1 MKRDLLAMTR
11 GTYDLLIIGGGIT
24 GACVAWDASLRGLS
38 VALVEKRDFAHATSA
53 ASSKLIHGGL
63 RYLRNFELGLV
74 RESLR
79 ERRLWERNAPH
90 MVYPLEFIV
99 PTFGSGMKGRVA
111 LGIGLTLYDFL
122 SWDRNRLDDPD
133 QHIARHRSLTRAEAI
148 ALEPGLEATAL
159 TGAMI
164 FSDCQMY
171 SPERLALEA
180 IMGAVAHGAVV
191 ANYAEVRSFIR
202 AEDGDDSRSGTGSG
216 AGRIDGVRVVDVEDG
231 ADSANEFEI
240 RARVTLN
247 AAGPWADILMGVA
260 RGGRGARRLIRSKG
274 IHLLT
279 RSMTQGHAV
288 TLPTPEGGHFF
299 ILPWRGHSIFGTT
312 DTVYSGSPD
321 DFAVTEDDIE
331 SFIGVI
337 NRGYPAAKLT
347 RSDVLHFYGGMRPLV
362 DRQTQVDIGREAESR
377 VDADAN
383 GSEGA
388 DSYTASRASEIY
400 DHGRE
405 EGVEGMISA
414 IGGKWTTSRHLAE
427 QIVNLAVR
435 KLRVDGGLKS
445 KPAPCVTETTPTYA
459 GDVGRFAV
467 FEREAVARYGELP
480 EPVVRNLA
488 RNYGSRFED
497 VTSLAAGDSRL
508 AKPLSERFNDI
519 GAQIVLAVRSEMAV
533 TLEDVLFRRT
543 GLATLGDP
551 GPAVIETAAD
561 LMAEELGWD
570 AERRRREIDRVMIRF
585 NPVREPAGAGSE
597 EV

>member
-11 GTYDLLIIGGGIT
+11 EPYDLLIIGGGIT

-38 VALVEKRDFAHATSA
+38 VALVEKCDFAHATSA

-99 PTFGSGMKGRVA
+99 PTFGAGMKGRAA
-111 LGIGLTLYDFL
+111 LGVGLTLYDL
-122 SWDRNRLDDPD
+122 LAWDRNRLDDPD
-133 QHIARHRSLTRAEAI
+133 QHIARHRRLTRAEAI
-148 ALEPGLEATAL
+148 ALEPGLEPTSM
-159 TGAMI
+159 TGAMA
-164 FSDCQMY
+164 FGDCQMY

-180 IMGAVAHGAVV
+180 IMGAVARGAAV

-202 AEDGDDSRSGTGSG
+202 AERSGEANES
-216 AGRIDGVRVVDVEDG
+216 AARIEGVRVADVEDG
-231 ADSANEFEI
+231 SDSSKEYEI
-240 RARVTLN
+240 HARVTLN
-247 AAGPWADILMGVA
+247 AAGPWADLLMGVA

-279 RSMTQGHAV
+279 RNMTRGHAV
-288 TLPTPEGGHFF
+288 SLPTPEGGHFF
-299 ILPWRGHSIFGTT
+299 ILPWRGHSILGTT
-312 DTVYSGSPD
+312 DTVYSGAPD

-331 SFIGVI
+331 DFIGVI

-362 DRQTQVDIGREAESR
+362 DRETQVETGSAT
-377 VDADAN
+377 AGGNAAN
-383 GSEGA
+383 GSEDA
-388 DSYTASRASEIY
+388 DPYTASRAAEIF

-427 QIVNLAVR
+427 QIVNLAVQ
-435 KLRVDGGLKS
+435 KLKAGGGLKAE
-445 KPAPCVTETTPTYA
+445 PARCVTETTPTYA

-467 FEREAVARYGELP
+467 FEREAVSRHAELP
-480 EPVVRNLA
+480 ESVVRNLA
-488 RNYGSRFED
+488 RNYGSRIGD

-508 AKPLSERFNDI
+508 AKPMSESFNDI
-519 GAQIVLAVRSEMAV
+519 GAQIILAARSEMAV

-551 GPAVIETAAD
+551 GPAAIEAAAD
-561 LMAEELGWD
+561 LMAQELGWD

-585 NPVREPAGAGSE
+585 SPAGELARAGSE